1 MVESQREL
9 VRIGAVAR
17 EFGVSPSRVR
27 QLADEGSIP
36 STRTSGGHRLF
47 DVALV
52 REALARRALPAPGR
66 RPSPDLLQEHVPAGL
81 EEHILW
87 TEAAERLH
95 LGDRVSTDC
104 WGAAQYAFSEMTN
117 NAVDHAQA
125 ARVTARWWVDKATL
139 SFEVDDD
146 GRGVFARVREGLDL
160 GDSFAAIQELSKGKT
175 TTDPARHTGEGIF
188 FTSKVVDTFVL
199 DANGLRWTVD
209 NLRNDQAVGL
219 SDRTY
224 GTLVR
229 CEMDVQLSR
238 STSEVFAAFS
248 IDHDFART
256 RTVVQLFSIGVRFI
270 SRSEARRL
278 LAGLDRFRDVIID
291 FRGVQE
297 VGQGFVDEVFRVWPS
312 QHPDVTVRPANMVGP
327 VEAMVRRGLPVPP
340 TRSLG

>member
-1 MVESQREL
+1 VEPPQDL

-17 EFGVSPSRVR
+17 ELGVSPSRVR

-47 DVALV
+47 DLARV
-52 REALARRALPAPGR
+52 REALARRALPASGR
-66 RPSPDLLQEHVPAGL
+66 RPRPDLLQEHVPAGL

-87 TEAAERLH
+87 REAAERLH
-95 LGDRVSTDC
+95 LSDRVSANC
-104 WGAAQYAFSEMTN
+104 WGAAQYAFSEMVN
-117 NAVDHAQA
+117 NAIDHARA
-125 ARVTARWWVDKATL
+125 TRVIARWWVDRATL

-146 GRGVFARVREGLDL
+146 GSGVFARIREGLDL
-160 GDSFAAIQELSKGKT
+160 GDSFSAIQELSKGKT

-188 FTSKVVDTFVL
+188 FTSKVVDAFVL

-209 NLRNDQAVGL
+209 NLRGDQAVGL
-219 SDRTY
+219 TDRIY

-229 CEMDVQLSR
+229 CELDAQLSR
-238 STSEVFAAFS
+238 STSEVFAAYS

-256 RTVVQLFSIGVRFI
+256 RAVVQLFSIGVRFI

-278 LAGLDRFRDVIID
+278 LAGLERFRDVMID

-312 QHPDVTVRPANMVGP
+312 QHPDVTVRPVNMVGP
-327 VEAMVRRGLPVPP
+327 VEAMVRRGLPAPP
-340 TRSLG
+340 TPSPG